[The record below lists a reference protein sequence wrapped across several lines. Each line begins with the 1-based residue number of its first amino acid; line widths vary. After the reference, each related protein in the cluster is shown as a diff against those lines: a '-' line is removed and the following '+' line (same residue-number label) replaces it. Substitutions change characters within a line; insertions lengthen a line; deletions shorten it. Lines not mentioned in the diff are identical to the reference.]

1 MARRNSGQT
10 RQLLARNVRRL
21 RQRKSWSQLDLANEA
36 GVRQALISSIE
47 HGRANPTL
55 ESLDKV
61 ASALDV
67 AVADL
72 LA

>member
-10 RQLLARNVRRL
+10 KQLLARNVRRL
-21 RQRKSWSQLDLANEA
+21 RKRKSWAQHDLASEA

-47 HGRANPTL
+47 SSHANPTL

>member
-1 MARRNSGQT
+1 MGSGIT
-10 RQLLARNVRRL
+10 R
-21 RQRKSWSQLDLANEA
+21 S
-36 GVRQALISSIE
+36 GTCPPALISSIE
-47 HGRANPTL
+47 GGRANPTL

-61 ASALDV
+61 ALALDV

>member
-1 MARRNSGQT
+1 MPPLDRTAG
-10 RQLLARNVRRL
+10 
-21 RQRKSWSQLDLANEA
+21 KESWSQHELASEA
-36 GVRQALISSIE
+36 GVRRALISSIE
-47 HGRANPTL
+47 RGHANPTL

-72 LA
+72 LV

>member
-1 MARRNSGQT
+1 MESGHNAE
-10 RQLLARNVRRL
+10 RY
-21 RQRKSWSQLDLANEA
+21 
-36 GVRQALISSIE
+36 VRQALISSIE
-47 HGRANPTL
+47 GGHANPTL

>member
-1 MARRNSGQT
+1 MESGHNAERYVFARP
-10 RQLLARNVRRL
+10 
-21 RQRKSWSQLDLANEA
+21 
-36 GVRQALISSIE
+36 LISSIE
-47 HGRANPTL
+47 HGHANPTL